1 MKQVFTFATAVAICI
16 GLMFSSCN
24 KDENIEKTATTQN
37 DTQRLS
43 LKEVGSDNMIVL
55 GAQMQDPYKLSNM
68 QAALNQLMI
77 SPIFSMPIS
86 SITPT
91 GRYVKVL
98 AASEADLDK
107 IEEDTTI
114 VWFDYPLDYE
124 IDVPG
129 CYYHDPTLPDTATWK
144 YGVVPMNYQAPSGVQ
159 IQEIYKV
166 FIPEDM
172 ADSNFYRRN
181 EDFFDQL
188 EQLSGD
194 LCGYNSYEKD
204 YEERQPEQPR
214 SGKWNPSATIRAWD
228 DVKMDYVPLHGVKVV
243 VKRCTKVR
251 EIFTDA
257 NGYCWTRSQFK
268 NGQKVRY
275 SIIWER
281 AYWDIRDNN
290 WQAYYNGPK
299 QEGSWSLT
307 ISTGG
312 KSLHYSAIHRALLFA
327 FYSPLWTIQR
337 PEADH
342 KLKLRYIHDSC
353 TYNNSAT
360 GSNRCNV
367 NYFGI
372 VHNITIY
379 GYRKTAYLGT
389 HRIIGTTFHELGH
402 QSHYRYVGHDFFH
415 NVTNKFIK
423 DSWARMVE
431 WYFTNQY
438 YYNELDL
445 AYNYSGGYQ
454 TWSNKDSL
462 PETNPMV
469 PDWYTPFFIDLYD
482 NNNQFYT
489 NNRLCYDD
497 ISGYTIS
504 EMQNLLLP
512 YSYNLTTLCYTLHN
526 NLIHNTT
533 SSQIDQVVD
542 YYSNLNF

>member
-1 MKQVFTFATAVAICI
+1 
-16 GLMFSSCN
+16 
-24 KDENIEKTATTQN
+24 
-37 DTQRLS
+37 
-43 LKEVGSDNMIVL
+43 
-55 GAQMQDPYKLSNM
+55 MQDPYKLSNM

-124 IDVPG
+124 IDAPG

-275 SIIWER
+275 SINWER
-281 AYWDIRDNN
+281 AYWDIRDNCY
-290 WQAYYNGPK
+290 QAYYNGPK
-299 QEGSWSLT
+299 QEGAWNLN
-307 ISTGG
+307 ISSGG
-312 KSLHYSAIHRALLFA
+312 KSLMYASIHRTLHFA
-327 FYSPLWTIQR
+327 FYNSLWTIESPR
-337 PEADH
+337 ATH
-342 KLKLRYIHDSC
+342 KLKLSYKHRDGNGDLGVSMC
-353 TYNNSAT
+353 FW
-360 GSNRCNV
+360 NV
-367 NYFGI
+367 FGI
-372 VHNITIY
+372 LNSIVIY
-379 GYRKTAYLGT
+379 GYDGT
-389 HRIIGTTFHELGH
+389 TYRPTYDIISTTFHELGH
-402 QSHYRYVGHDFFH
+402 HSHFRNISNIAFYSTNDF
-415 NVTNKFIK
+415 ICE
-423 DSWARMVE
+423 SWARCIQ
-431 WYFTNQY
+431 WYYTNIY
-438 YYNELDL
+438 YRNVLGATSFNDHQGFQDWWSTKTFEDGDP
-445 AYNYSGGYQ
+445 NY
-454 TWSNKDSL
+454 
-462 PETNPMV
+462 
-469 PDWYTPFFIDLYD
+469 YTPVFIDLID
-482 NNNQFYT
+482 TFNQIIYNTDFHEYP
-489 NNRLCYDD
+489 NDS
-497 ISGYTIS
+497 ISGYTIT
-504 EMQNLLLP
+504 EIQNLIIPDARGLTSFHSTLNA
-512 YSYNLTTLCYTLHN
+512 NLLHN
-526 NLIHNTT
+526 ATT
-533 SSQIDQVVD
+533 SQVNEMLSIYD
-542 YYSNLNF
+542 DLDF